1 MTEKELRQL
10 SRTQLLEI
18 LLEQSR
24 ELERVKR
31 ALDEQIQINEN
42 RLVQLKNVGNIAEAA
57 LALNG
62 VFEAAQKAADQYIEN
77 IHALYGDGVPAGG
90 YARSREPQ
98 YRGAYEEP
106 YDPGYGYGAG
116 SEEPAGYGEAYYE
129 EQADPYGAYAEP
141 EPAYEPPR
149 KPSAGKSER
158 RTSGRPE
165 RQRRSDDEEV
175 NLEFVEI

>member
-90 YARSREPQ
+90 YARSRELQ
-98 YRGAYEEP
+98 YRDAYEEQ
-106 YDPGYGYGAG
+106 YDSGYGTGA
-116 SEEPAGYGEAYYE
+116 EEQAGYGEAYYE

-149 KPSAGKSER
+149 KPSAGKNER
-158 RTSGRPE
+158 RTSGRSE
-165 RQRRSDDEEV
+165 RQRRSDDEGV